1 MLKKI
6 TIEQITVG
14 MHLKE
19 FCGSWLEHPFWR
31 NGFVITDPMDIER
44 IRSSKIKAVW
54 IDCSKGLDVADGQSV
69 VSVAETEAQVDAERH
84 LDAGA
89 EQKAAPVPT
98 SVEFSRAAK
107 IFRQSTRV
115 VAALFNEARLGKAVD
130 TSGVLPLVE
139 EISASIAR
147 NPVALISLARF
158 KTSNDYTHMHSVA
171 VCALMI
177 ALSKQIC
184 LSVEHTHSAGIAG
197 LLHDIGKALVPT
209 EILDKPGKLTVE
221 EFAIIKRHPEEGH
234 KLLLDSN
241 EARAMTLDVVL
252 HHHEKIDGSGYP
264 KGLKDDEISLYA
276 KMGAICDV
284 YDAITSN
291 RPYKKEWDPAES
303 LAKMSEWTKGHFD
316 PLIFRAFV
324 KCVGIYPVGSLV
336 KLKSGRLG
344 VVIDQSK
351 KSLLKP
357 LVKVFYS
364 TQSQTRIQPQIVDL
378 SIPQSREKIVSRETL
393 EDWEFADLAEL
404 CLGTNVTL
412 RH

>member
-89 EQKAAPVPT
+89 EQKATPVPT
-98 SVEFSRAAK
+98 SVEFSHAAK